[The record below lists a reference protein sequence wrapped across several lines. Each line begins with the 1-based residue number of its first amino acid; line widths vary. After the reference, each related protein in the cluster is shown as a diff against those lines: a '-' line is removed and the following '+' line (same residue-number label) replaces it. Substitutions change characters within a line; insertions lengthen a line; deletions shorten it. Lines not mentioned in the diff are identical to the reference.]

1 MDRKIILGILAFS
14 VVAIGVGLRM
24 PGKQPAGPAQDLP
37 WQVKV
42 MPDGGTRVFGVELGR
57 STLGEAEMRIGDQAK
72 VALFAAPAGDYAAEA
87 YYDGVNLSGLHA
99 KLVLSLAVPQ
109 AELAEMFGRGL
120 RISTAESGAR
130 KVDLAPQDEGS
141 LRWAVISMITYIP
154 STDVS
159 EDLLRKRFGAPAQRV
174 RETGGAVVHL
184 LYPALG
190 LDVALP
196 AEGKRVF
203 QYLPPGKFAEAMA
216 PLLSAGEVMQ

>member
-1 MDRKIILGILAFS
+1 MDRKIIFGILAFS
-14 VVAIGVGLRM
+14 VLAIGVGLLM
-24 PGKQPAGPAQDLP
+24 PGKQPTGPARDLP

-57 STLGEAEMRIGDQAK
+57 STLGEAEMRIGDTAK
-72 VALFAAPAGDYAAEA
+72 AALFASQAGEYAAEA

-109 AELAEMFGRGL
+109 PELTEMFGRGL

-130 KVDLAPQDEGS
+130 KVELTPQDEGR

-154 STDVS
+154 SADVS
-159 EDLLRKRFGAPAQRV
+159 EELLRKRFGAPAQRI
-174 RETGGAVVHL
+174 REPGSGVVHW

-190 LDVALP
+190 LDLALP
-196 AEGKRVF
+196 ADGKRVF
-203 QYLPPGKFAEAMA
+203 QYLPPEKFSEAMA
-216 PLLSAGEVMQ
+216 PLLREGEVLQ